1 MLGAVLFTLVALAVL
16 LVAEYRGWF
25 GLKCVAKPAAS
36 AGFIG
41 TALAAGALETSY
53 GCWVMLGLGL
63 SMLGD
68 VLLIPQ
74 NRQSA
79 FRAGIASFLLAHLAY
94 TAAFVGRGFDPT
106 WGLTAFAVVTAI
118 AAMVLSYLRPH
129 VPGEMRPLVAAY
141 VVVISAMVVSAAASM
156 GRVPSWP
163 VMVGACGFYLSDL
176 AVARERFVI
185 DSFLNR
191 LWGLPLYYGAQLVLA
206 SSVAGATIAH

>member
-16 LVAEYRGWF
+16 LLAEYRGWF
-25 GLKCVAKPAAS
+25 SLKCVAKPAAS
-36 AGFIG
+36 AGFVG

-53 GCWVMLGLGL
+53 GCWVLLGLGL

-68 VLLIPQ
+68 ILLIPQ
-74 NRQSA
+74 DRQPA

-106 WGLTAFAVVTAI
+106 WGLAAFAVVTGI
-118 AAMVLSYLRPH
+118 AAIVLSYLRPH

-141 VVVISAMVVSAAASM
+141 VIVISAMVVGATASM
-156 GRVPSWP
+156 GPAPSWS

-185 DSFLNR
+185 DSFVNR

-206 SSVAGATIAH
+206 SSVFGATIVP